1 MKVQLRESNENY
13 QEGLVHGDPVLNRIF
28 RSRGV
33 QSPDELKYDLNKL
46 LPPNFK
52 DMDKATDIIVKNIY
66 AEAKIRV
73 IGDYDADGA
82 TSVAVASR
90 FFTEIKYDNFDYYIP
105 SRKDEGYGV
114 NREIVDKA
122 KSDKVDLII
131 TVDNGISAIDVID
144 YAKSLGISVIIT
156 DHHIPQDVLP
166 NADAIVNPHQKDCMF
181 ASKCIAG
188 VGVIFY
194 VLSCTCTKL
203 KKKGYFEERQ
213 IVPPLMSSF
222 LDLVSIGTIS
232 DMVPM
237 DFNNRIM
244 CDFGVKLVR
253 TKKSLTGILELVMAS
268 GCTLIGFKTT
278 DISFYICPRLNA
290 AGRIDDMRHGVELLI
305 DTDKT
310 KAKSK
315 ANYLNYLNNKR
326 KQIEKEMRQ
335 IADRKIISD
344 YGVKTNNGIVIYDQ
358 SFNIGVVGI
367 LANKLKEQHK
377 TPIIV
382 LTDTSATEISGSC
395 RSTDALN
402 IHEILTLMNEENEG
416 LIVAF
421 GGHKKAA
428 GLTIKKENLEIF
440 SELFSKYVEKNSSSI
455 EESTIVTD
463 GVLPVSYLDLSFAR
477 YICFD
482 QPWGQDFEAPTFIGD
497 FWVLS
502 QYASSSSLL
511 RFNFALENGEQIQG
525 LYFSFDETKWPNS
538 NAKKVRIV
546 YSLSC
551 SSNSERG
558 KVSLIIRHIEALQ

>member
-237 DFNNRIM
+237 DFNNHTL
-244 CDFGVKLVR
+244 CD
-253 TKKSLTGILELVMAS
+253 
-268 GCTLIGFKTT
+268 
-278 DISFYICPRLNA
+278 Y
-290 AGRIDDMRHGVELLI
+290 
-305 DTDKT
+305 
-310 KAKSK
+310 
-315 ANYLNYLNNKR
+315 
-326 KQIEKEMRQ
+326 
-335 IADRKIISD
+335 
-344 YGVKTNNGIVIYDQ
+344 
-358 SFNIGVVGI
+358 
-367 LANKLKEQHK
+367 
-377 TPIIV
+377 
-382 LTDTSATEISGSC
+382 
-395 RSTDALN
+395 
-402 IHEILTLMNEENEG
+402 
-416 LIVAF
+416 
-421 GGHKKAA
+421 
-428 GLTIKKENLEIF
+428 
-440 SELFSKYVEKNSSSI
+440 
-455 EESTIVTD
+455 
-463 GVLPVSYLDLSFAR
+463 
-477 YICFD
+477 
-482 QPWGQDFEAPTFIGD
+482 
-497 FWVLS
+497 
-502 QYASSSSLL
+502 
-511 RFNFALENGEQIQG
+511 
-525 LYFSFDETKWPNS
+525 
-538 NAKKVRIV
+538 
-546 YSLSC
+546 
-551 SSNSERG
+551 
-558 KVSLIIRHIEALQ
+558 